1 MKKEGRNDFRFAIG
15 MLAGFL
21 LWTAAV
27 RCVDVQPI
35 GPEGSAVGFATV
47 NGFVHTLTGVHM
59 ALYTVTDLLSL
70 VPFGFVLG
78 FGLLGLSQWVR
89 RKRLWAVDY
98 DILVLGI
105 FYGAVLAVYGLFEV
119 AIVNYRPVL
128 IDGVL
133 EASYPSST
141 TLLAMC
147 VMPTAVMQ
155 LNARIRHRGFRRCA
169 VFGITAFTAF
179 MVVCRLVSGVHWLSD
194 IVGGALLSAG
204 LVLLY
209 RAAIRLEPYRTK

>member
-1 MKKEGRNDFRFAIG
+1 M
-15 MLAGFL
+15 
-21 LWTAAV
+21 
-27 RCVDVQPI
+27 
-35 GPEGSAVGFATV
+35 
-47 NGFVHTLTGVHM
+47 
-59 ALYTVTDLLSL
+59 
-70 VPFGFVLG
+70 
-78 FGLLGLSQWVR
+78 
-89 RKRLWAVDY
+89 
-98 DILVLGI
+98 
-105 FYGAVLAVYGLFEV
+105 

>member
-1 MKKEGRNDFRFAIG
+1 MKKEGRKDFCFAIG
-15 MLAGFL
+15 LLVGFL

-35 GPEGSAVGFATV
+35 GPEGSTVGFATV

-78 FGLLGLSQWVR
+78 FGLLGLSQWIR

-105 FYGAVLAVYGLFEV
+105 FYVAVLAAYGLFEV

-147 VMPTAVMQ
+147 VMPTAAMQ

-169 VFGITAFTAF
+169 VFGTTAFTAF
-179 MVVCRLVSGVHWLSD
+179 MVIGRLVSGVHWFSD